1 MNDNTLKTIDDSD
14 IFCTKKKNISI
25 SCCCGNSQSSLCL
38 YMYWCVFVL
47 PFRLLPHTRFTI
59 SLAHKNDAHVCI
71 YCWKAASWYVTY
83 VTPESYVPREP
94 EMVCKRER
102 ENERTS
108 EDNANTYFQAA
119 ISNVHYLF
127 YLYVASHFDV
137 YDLPQYPFSARTGR
151 GISSFFYLA
160 LSCISVRSLSSSSF
174 LFTKGCVAFV

>member
-1 MNDNTLKTIDDSD
+1 
-14 IFCTKKKNISI
+14 
-25 SCCCGNSQSSLCL
+25 
-38 YMYWCVFVL
+38 MYWCVFVL

-151 GISSFFYLA
+151 GISSFFLFGSLVYFGSLV
-160 LSCISVRSLSSSSF
+160 LVVVVSIYEGMCSVCLDTDNRDKRRTDCPPSKPPSRDTVSSRH
-174 LFTKGCVAFV
+174 TCNTTETYK